1 MGRTGIQGSDIS
13 RHWRWQGLRL
23 RFGAMVSRNLLF
35 PALALSALLLVS
47 APVNAV
53 EGGAE
58 GATVR
63 VECTHA
69 SSLINI
75 SILHERRIGKV
86 KITVCDANGKVFY
99 IEEGKALKNELV
111 RRIDKQGMTKGEM
124 TLTVEAHD
132 FRIEQRFLVQ

>member
-1 MGRTGIQGSDIS
+1 
-13 RHWRWQGLRL
+13 
-23 RFGAMVSRNLLF
+23 MVSRNLLL
-35 PALALSALLLVS
+35 PALALSALLLTS

-53 EGGAE
+53 EAGAE

-63 VECTHA
+63 VECTRS